1 MIFYNTTKRL
11 QDANLFADD
20 ICDTMSCVEILGA
33 EKKMSERS
41 LKEEVFV
48 SLLACE
54 CLVRH

>member
-33 EKKMSERS
+33 EKKTERKKLEGRS
-41 LKEEVFV
+41 LCFTI
-48 SLLACE
+48 SM
-54 CLVRH
+54 